1 MPSAMDSRV
10 VEDARE
16 ALVEM
21 GPARRTDPMARL
33 AARSPRATMGELREA
48 MARARQLVGAACEI
62 VGGLNTGLAAEEDG
76 YRRLRSVAN
85 ELGEEAA
92 RKLYAYAHFV
102 MK

>member
-1 MPSAMDSRV
+1 
-10 VEDARE
+10 
-16 ALVEM
+16 
-21 GPARRTDPMARL
+21 
-33 AARSPRATMGELREA
+33 

-62 VGGLNTGLAAEEDG
+62 VGGLTTGLAAEEDG